1 MNRTVSEKSTT
12 PTLNVSE
19 GPATPA
25 RRAHRFRLKL
35 ANLYQLRWT
44 TMPEDSIGGWAN
56 PQANPK
62 GLYGPGLLDQHFGNA
77 CDYGALFTYLFRR
90 FGFPNAGSDDYKEI
104 ACYVLT
110 TPLPDLVMVASP
122 SVGDWPRLSLRFQV
136 TEEAWNKLEREPRAA
151 WTRNLVAWVEA
162 AGPLPD
168 WMDDWLA
175 FWRTKPG
182 IQPLAKGD
190 ASDWAMSI
198 QDMHFVQFELKDERP
213 ANWSDEL
220 YALLQKVAAFV
231 ETIHREFKAI
241 EPHPAHTVHDADWRN
256 WPDTDPLKRYYA
268 AAATALEDLST
279 PVRVRDSQINA
290 HGRVPDG
297 DPLARR
303 TLKEPRSAGFGVG
316 HFVNRQP
323 GMAMKI
329 LREAQ
334 RPNGTFREPRSAAPT
349 AQRKA

>member
-62 GLYGPGLLDQHFGNA
+62 GLHGPGLLDQHFGNA

-162 AGPLPD
+162 AGPLP
-168 WMDDWLA
+168 
-175 FWRTKPG
+175 
-182 IQPLAKGD
+182 
-190 ASDWAMSI
+190 
-198 QDMHFVQFELKDERP
+198 
-213 ANWSDEL
+213 
-220 YALLQKVAAFV
+220 
-231 ETIHREFKAI
+231 
-241 EPHPAHTVHDADWRN
+241 
-256 WPDTDPLKRYYA
+256 
-268 AAATALEDLST
+268 ED
-279 PVRVRDSQINA
+279 
-290 HGRVPDG
+290 
-297 DPLARR
+297 
-303 TLKEPRSAGFGVG
+303 
-316 HFVNRQP
+316 
-323 GMAMKI
+323 
-329 LREAQ
+329 
-334 RPNGTFREPRSAAPT
+334 
-349 AQRKA
+349 RKSVV